1 MVLAPIA
8 LGGFAERLAGRQ
20 RCNSILP
27 NHISLSH
34 LLMHHLSFI
43 LPAAEWQS
51 LKLREVPYTSV
62 GGLGAGGNARKVNY
76 YFSNIAPPKK
86 NKKYPTFQLTSRK
99 NDME

>member
-1 MVLAPIA
+1 MVLAPVA

-20 RCNSILP
+20 RCNSNLP
-27 NHISLSH
+27 NHISPSH

-62 GGLGAGGNARKVNY
+62 GGLGAGGNARKVPIKTTY
-76 YFSNIAPPKK
+76 GIPP
-86 NKKYPTFQLTSRK
+86 
-99 NDME
+99 